1 MAVLNFSKFLVC
13 AIFNDLAP
21 VDDDNAVALL
31 DGRHAV
37 GNDHTRAAFHCAVQ
51 RLLHDFLTLLVQS
64 TCGFVQY
71 HNLRVLDQG
80 SGNGDSL
87 LLASRKLAAFETAQ
101 LFKAGVERVLKS
113 PVERHVDE
121 AVKAS
126 CVVALNPGSVLLQK
140 AAEVRQVLR
149 RRHCCAESLHRLQVE
164 LALVHLE
171 AGLDL
176 SLVLLSQHLRR

>member
-1 MAVLNFSKFLVC
+1 MAVLNLCKLLIST
-13 AIFNDLAP
+13 IFNDLAP
-21 VDDDNAVALL
+21 VDDDYAVALL

-37 GNDHTRAAFHCAVQ
+37 GNDHTRAAFHGAVQ

-64 TCGFVQY
+64 AGGFVQY

-80 SGNGDSL
+80 SRNRHSL
-87 LLASRKLAAFETAQ
+87 LLASRKLAAFQTAQ
-101 LFKAGVERVLKS
+101 LFKPGVERVLKS

-126 CVVALNPGSVLLQK
+126 CVMALNSGAVVFQK
-140 AAEVRQVLR
+140 AAEMRQLLG
-149 RRHCCAESLHRLQVE
+149 RRHCCAESLHCLQVE
-164 LALVHLE
+164 LTLVHLE

-176 SLVLLSQHLRR
+176 SLVLLSQNLRC